1 MNVDDGIGEKLYKV
15 ASTSFHDEA
24 YFVIVSK
31 EMSDGV
37 IEIEFG
43 TRNVDGSSGDRWKL
57 EETFHTRESAD
68 DMLEHLML
76 RLNARFPRV
85 ILWIMDFLPDVICR
99 LVSHLARE
107 DWYIWDFTKWGN
119 LSMQLSH
126 AEGHGFNFIED

>member
-1 MNVDDGIGEKLYKV
+1 MDVDDDIGEKLYKV
-15 ASTSFHDEA
+15 AATTSHSGA

-31 EMSDGV
+31 EMGDGA

-43 TRNVDGSSGDRWKL
+43 TKRSDGSSADRWRL
-57 EETFHTRESAD
+57 EETFNTRESAD

-76 RLNARFPRV
+76 RLNARLPRIV
-85 ILWIMDFLPDVICR
+85 LWVMDFLPDKICR
-99 LVSHLARE
+99 LASCLVRE

-126 AEGHGFNFIED
+126 AEDHGFNFVED